1 MKKLVIAIPVI
12 LLLGACATAV
22 KMEDHNKIVDD
33 LQSEINELQL
43 EVNRLQDVE
52 SQKND
57 LKTKMDMIQ
66 MKGDH
71 YQELS
76 DELKHLLDELKKDGV
91 TLSPKG
97 GWTFQSDVLFQS
109 GSSILSK
116 KGEGALAKFAKVWKG
131 KQVKFNIVGHTDKT
145 PIKKAAKD
153 LKTDTN
159 LELGMMRALSVFDFL
174 KKQGIDESRMS
185 ISSKG
190 ASEPISKDN
199 SKNRR
204 VEIFVPK

>member
-1 MKKLVIAIPVI
+1 MKKFVIAIPVI
-12 LLLGACATAV
+12 LMLGACATAV
-22 KMEDHNKIVDD
+22 KMEDHTRVVQELRD
-33 LQSEINELQL
+33 EINELQL

-57 LKTKMDMIQ
+57 LKTKMTILQ

-91 TLSPKG
+91 TYSPKG
-97 GWTFQSDVLFQS
+97 GWTFQTDVLFQP

-116 KGEGALAKFAKVWKG
+116 KGEASLVKFAKAWKSKG
-131 KQVKFNIVGHTDKT
+131 VKFNIVGHTDKT
-145 PIKKAAKD
+145 PIKNCAKD

-159 LELGMMRALSVFDFL
+159 MELGMVRSLAVFDFL
-174 KKQGIDESRMS
+174 KKHGIDESRMS
-185 ISSKG
+185 ITSKG
-190 ASEPISKDN
+190 STEPISKDN
-199 SKNRR
+199 GKNRR
-204 VEIFVPK
+204 VAIFVLK